1 MNIAYQFCMR
11 SDLVVVVLFAHVCNL
26 QRLSFSE
33 TVVMLTLFNFSKFF
47 ILISVLKDFNID
59 KKNLVA

>member
-11 SDLVVVVLFAHVCNL
+11 SDLVVVVLFARVCNL